1 MYTYSNPHNKKPK
14 DGFLDDLWD
23 FAKDAAPYVAIAGLI
38 AVTGGTGAAAAG
50 GTASRFA
57 AVNTARGFLAESAA
71 AGGARGYVANSVLRL
86 DANAI
91 GKASWTVYKRI
102 LGQNLLRA
110 ATDEHYDVMDAA
122 QNSFSTSSWITES
135 ILMSASSKAFTQP
148 LRDTAKRTLIG
159 ESSGAF
165 KAGLSARYTSYVD
178 DLLNVERAKSNFPT
192 LNMQTGEILAKRTP
206 GMVFADISRK
216 AQISALSPQNNAQ
229 RFLGGVLK
237 GATNQGVATQVFRGL
252 TGHEHLTRMAWAT
265 KYVQNLDELY
275 LPTTTATSDFQ
286 KAYLGLRAFDVS
298 TVTKNAFGSYSRLN
312 RKNLL
317 MGAKSSIGHKN
328 RLLKLAQNTFS
339 YEGAGRLA
347 GSLAMRQLLIATGE
361 DDRMKEAYIHA
372 NKTKSESNA
381 GLVTVSG
388 YYRNGHYVRKH
399 DRHYG
404 G

>member
-1 MYTYSNPHNKKPK
+1 MYTYSNTKNKKPK
-14 DGFLDDLWD
+14 DGFLDDLLD
-23 FAKDAAPYVAIAGLI
+23 FAKDAAPYVAIAGLV
-38 AVTGGTGAAAAG
+38 ALTGGTGAAAGAAG
-50 GTASRFA
+50 ASRFA
-57 AVNTARGFLAESAA
+57 AINTARGYLAESAA
-71 AGGARGYVANSVLRL
+71 VGGARGYIANSVLRL

-91 GKASWTVYKRI
+91 GKASWTIYKRV

-110 ATDEHYDVMDAA
+110 ATDERYDVWDAA

-135 ILMSASSKAFTQP
+135 ILLSAGSKALTQP
-148 LRDTAKRTLIG
+148 VRDAAKRTFLG
-159 ESSGAF
+159 EGTGAF
-165 KAGLSARYTSYVD
+165 KSAMQGKYTSYVD
-178 DLLNVERAKSNFPT
+178 DLLKVERAKSNFPT
-192 LNMQTGEILAKRTP
+192 LNMATGEILPKRTA
-206 GMVFADISRK
+206 GMAFADISRK
-216 AQISALSPQNNAQ
+216 AQLSVMQPQSSAQQ
-229 RFLGGVLK
+229 FLGGVLK
-237 GATNQGVATQVFRGL
+237 GATNQGIATQVFRGL

-275 LPTTTATSDFQ
+275 LPTTSATSTFQ

-298 TVTKNAFGSYSRLN
+298 TVTKNAYGSYSRLN

-317 MGAKSSIGHKN
+317 LGAKSSIGHKN

-361 DDRMKEAYIHA
+361 DDRMRDAYIEA

-388 YYRNGHYVRKH
+388 YYRNGHYVHKY
-399 DRHYG
+399 DRTYG